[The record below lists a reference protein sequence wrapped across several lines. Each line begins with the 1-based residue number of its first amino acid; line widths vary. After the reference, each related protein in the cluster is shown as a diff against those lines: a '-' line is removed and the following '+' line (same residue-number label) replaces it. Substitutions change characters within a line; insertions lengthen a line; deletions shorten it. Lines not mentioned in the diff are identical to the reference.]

1 MKLPI
6 SSMLCCARS
15 DTRYL
20 PTLCIQSKDVL
31 PFPFIDHTVCIYY
44 IWQAFLKFS
53 VIFFRPFVPV
63 KSSLTKSFLV
73 LDFVSTINYSFHPV
87 FEISRFVFV
96 SPGIPLSVSPQ
107 RLSLTFLVTV
117 SNFFSILSPFSKMPS
132 SSKSITVPSACID
145 VIASSLIQLVSFSNS
160 LFHAVLTIYY
170 LNMPYSMLHVIL
182 FQRRHLAVISNLV
195 HPHPFLDKIFR
206 HLIVFSAYCITL
218 ILLFT
223 SSLTLL

>member
-6 SSMLCCARS
+6 SSMLCYAWS

-20 PTLCIQSKDVL
+20 PTLCIQPKDVL

-44 IWQAFLKFS
+44 IWQAFLKLS
-53 VIFFRPFVPV
+53 VILFQPFVSV
-63 KSSLTKSFLV
+63 KSSLTQSFLV

-117 SNFFSILSPFSKMPS
+117 SNFFSILSPSSKMSS
-132 SSKSITVPSACID
+132 SSKSITVPTACID

-160 LFHAVLTIYY
+160 LFHAALTIYY
-170 LNMPYSMLHVIL
+170 LNIPYSMLHVIL
-182 FQRRHLAVISNLV
+182 FQRRHLVVISNSST
-195 HPHPFLDKIFR
+195 HIPF
-206 HLIVFSAYCITL
+206 
-218 ILLFT
+218 
-223 SSLTLL
+223 